1 MSGYTCD
8 RCIGLAVG
16 DTVLRSV
23 VIDTNKRQISAL
35 VEQSIDGHILNG
47 GKIINPE
54 LFKKT
59 LLELISKSKKKAS
72 CVSISLPERYALTRE
87 LSFPNIS
94 DAEIEEAVKWQAKNI
109 FPLPLDEMYLDWK
122 VLPNEQDEKE
132 IFVVALPKRLVD
144 DLVSIVTSIGLRP
157 VNIQTSATC
166 LGRLLPAKGNR
177 LQVLVNLSDEGITST
192 LVKGSVTKL
201 TATDEY
207 VEGKDIFISTLDT
220 IERLLNF
227 YNAKNLDEFK
237 LEHIWLTGVKAD
249 DEIKASLKKELNI
262 KVDYLE
268 GPIKLADKHKMLAFS
283 EAIAIGLSPIESP
296 ASDQTINLIPKLV
309 EKYYES
315 SENVERIKHWEK
327 TVVGILSTGLV
338 LAISSYLFLFF
349 QARSLVAN
357 TPPELL
363 VTNQLGETIV
373 QEGADSTEVQ
383 LRKINKE
390 VDKLLILSKLK
401 TSPQQFLKVFPELSV
416 NGVTIS
422 SWRYIFDEKLI
433 LIDGV
438 TTSRDQ
444 LLKYQQKIEEN
455 DMFGVAIIPLENLER
470 KNNFSFS
477 IKVKLSE

>member
-1 MSGYTCD
+1 
-8 RCIGLAVG
+8 
-16 DTVLRSV
+16 
-23 VIDTNKRQISAL
+23 
-35 VEQSIDGHILNG
+35 
-47 GKIINPE
+47 
-54 LFKKT
+54 
-59 LLELISKSKKKAS
+59 
-72 CVSISLPERYALTRE
+72 
-87 LSFPNIS
+87 
-94 DAEIEEAVKWQAKNI
+94 
-109 FPLPLDEMYLDWK
+109 
-122 VLPNEQDEKE
+122 
-132 IFVVALPKRLVD
+132 
-144 DLVSIVTSIGLRP
+144 LRP

-166 LGRLLPAKGNR
+166 LGRLLPSKGNK
-177 LQVLVNLSDEGITST
+177 LQALVNLSDGGITST
-192 LVKGSVTKL
+192 LVKGRVTKL

-207 VEGKDIFISTLDT
+207 AEGKDVSICALDT
-220 IERLLNF
+220 IQRLLNF

-249 DEIKASLKKELNI
+249 DEIKASLKKELNT

-283 EAIAIGLSPIESP
+283 EAISIGLSPIKPP

-315 SENVERIKHWEK
+315 SENVERIKHWERS
-327 TVVGILSTGLV
+327 VVGILSTGLL

-363 VTNQLGETIV
+363 ATNQLGEIIV

-383 LRKINKE
+383 LRKINME

-416 NGVTIS
+416 NGITIN
-422 SWRYIFDEKLI
+422 SWRYIIDEKLI

-438 TTSRDQ
+438 ATSRDQ

-470 KNNFSFS
+470 KNNFLFS